1 METTFESGSGYIIE
15 KNNRKARSMFWL
27 VPLGRFLFSLIFVIS
42 GFNHFTSGSLS
53 YADSMGV
60 PMADFLVPIS
70 GIMAIIGG
78 LSVMLGLHAK
88 AGGVL
93 LLLFLIPVTLI
104 MHNFWTISDPMQAQT
119 QMIHFLKNTCIIGAT
134 MIIIFYGS
142 GPFSMDNRKH
152 IRRES

>member
-1 METTFESGSGYIIE
+1 METTFESESHYIIE
-15 KNNRKARSMFWL
+15 NNTKAKPTLWL
-27 VPLGRFLFSLIFVIS
+27 VPFGRFLFSLIFIIS

-78 LSVMLGLHAK
+78 FSVMLGLHAK

-93 LLLFLIPVTLI
+93 LLFFLIPVTLV
-104 MHNFWTISDPMQAQT
+104 MHNFWTISDPMEAQM
-119 QMIHFLKNTCIIGAT
+119 QLIHFLKNTCIIGAT

-142 GPFSMDNRKH
+142 GPFSMDNRK
-152 IRRES
+152 ILKRKF